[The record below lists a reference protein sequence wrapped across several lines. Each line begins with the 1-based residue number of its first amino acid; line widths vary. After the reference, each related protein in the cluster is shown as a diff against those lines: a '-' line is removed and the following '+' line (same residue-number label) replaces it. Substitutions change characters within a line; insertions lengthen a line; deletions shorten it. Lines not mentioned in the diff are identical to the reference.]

1 MISIKE
7 TDEVTLSKELSWMIG
22 FWLGDNCSS
31 REGTKLM
38 KNGKRTSGRFGVISN
53 DKEVI
58 LRFLSGMKN
67 ELKIERIKIDVQIPR
82 DFSINEQNIKDKVAK
97 EIGISSNNIIVYK
110 GSPWRRKIGYAI
122 YTNDTNL
129 LRYIYQEIYLK
140 MIEIIEMGKIDV
152 SALLQG
158 ICDAEGYVDKANKVI
173 RITNKDPYLIKIIEK
188 CIDVLQLKYK
198 KRMERDKI
206 RILITSINDFKEKV
220 GFFIKRKQKDLEEMV
235 VGNFLRSKDM
245 IYLEKFKTL
254 LSKGITAK
262 EISKKLNI
270 PYSTVKLVLRNLAS
284 AGLVKRK
291 RDKNNRGYFYYL

>member
-1 MISIKE
+1 
-7 TDEVTLSKELSWMIG
+7 MIG
-22 FWLGDNCSS
+22 FWLGDNYSS
-31 REGTKLM
+31 REGTKFM

-58 LRFLSGMKN
+58 LRFLAGMRS

-82 DFSINEQNIKDKVAK
+82 NFSIDEQDIKNKVSK
-97 EIGISSNNIIVYK
+97 EFGITPNNIIVYK
-110 GSPWRRKIGYAI
+110 GSPWRRKIGYAV

-129 LRYIYQEIYLK
+129 QRYIYQEIYLK
-140 MIEIIEMGKIDV
+140 MIEIIEMGRIDV
-152 SALLQG
+152 STFLQG
-158 ICDAEGYVDKANKVI
+158 ICDAEGCVDKANKVI
-173 RITNKDPYLIKIIEK
+173 RITNKDSYLIEIIEK
-188 CIDVLQLKYK
+188 CIKILQLKYK
-198 KRMERDKI
+198 KIIERDKF

-220 GFFIKRKQKDLEEMV
+220 GFFIKRKQKDLEEMI
-235 VGNFLRSKDM
+235 VGNFLRNKDM

-262 EISKKLNI
+262 EISKKLDI

-291 RDKNNRGYFYYL
+291 REKNNRDYFYYL